1 MHSKV
6 GLWSENTPAYLWK
19 PLIEGFI
26 NFDLVLEKYLDFFT
40 TPYFVFV
47 RDTLSYL
54 FLLGLHMSI
63 CLSPATISFSATEWV
78 ILVFFIG
85 RFLSEIKQ
93 YNARVALKRG
103 RKYSIK
109 QRRYDYHQQSSDS
122 QDENIELVVEVEGNF
137 RSRKILS
144 SLAKYFR

>member
-6 GLWSENTPAYLWK
+6 GLWSKNTPAYLWK

-85 RFLSEIKQ
+85 RFLSEVKQ
-93 YNARVALKRG
+93 YNAGVE
-103 RKYSIK
+103 
-109 QRRYDYHQQSSDS
+109 QRRYEYQQQASDNE
-122 QDENIELVVEVEGNF
+122 DENIELVFEVKGSF
-137 RSRKILS
+137 CSRKIFS
-144 SLAKYFR
+144 SLGKYFR

>member
-1 MHSKV
+1 
-6 GLWSENTPAYLWK
+6 
-19 PLIEGFI
+19 
-26 NFDLVLEKYLDFFT
+26 
-40 TPYFVFV
+40 
-47 RDTLSYL
+47 
-54 FLLGLHMSI
+54 MSI

-144 SLAKYFR
+144 SLGKYFR